1 MGMDAD
7 ARFRALFESHQAAVR
22 RYAHHRAIQGT
33 DADDIVAE
41 TFTVAWR
48 KLEDVPADDPVPW
61 LLAVA
66 ANVRRNQARSAR
78 RYQTALGRLPRAGA
92 APPPDEPDGGE
103 RAALRRALASLPP
116 DDREI
121 LRLVAWDGLTP
132 QQAAVVLGCP
142 GGTAR
147 ARLHRARRRLAARLG
162 PTVKAPG
169 AARAGPAPQ
178 RTAPTGQFGDTDD
191 LEGAAR

>member
-78 RYQTALGRLPRAGA
+78 RYHAPDAGW
-92 APPPDEPDGGE
+92 PPD
-103 RAALRRALASLPP
+103 S
-116 DDREI
+116 
-121 LRLVAWDGLTP
+121 
-132 QQAAVVLGCP
+132 
-142 GGTAR
+142 AR
-147 ARLHRARRRLAARLG
+147 
-162 PTVKAPG
+162 P
-169 AARAGPAPQ
+169 
-178 RTAPTGQFGDTDD
+178 
-191 LEGAAR
+191 